1 MDLEREKVV
10 TRGSLFSLAYKLLY
24 SKHSQTSKREKN
36 TTALKEREIQWIEE
50 KKSWFPSLL
59 SLRKGKDVVACL
71 RNSWATKYRNQ
82 AALRNK
88 SMYMQGRQTLRS
100 SAVVMDSSREN
111 DPESPQ
117 RHRETMFQ
125 NDLLPYLRLSLRV

>member
-1 MDLEREKVV
+1 MV

-36 TTALKEREIQWIEE
+36 TTALKERKIQWIEE

-59 SLRKGKDVVACL
+59 SLRKGKDVVAC
-71 RNSWATKYRNQ
+71 AIMGVTKYRNQ

-88 SMYMQGRQTLRS
+88 SMYMQGRQTPRS
-100 SAVVMDSSREN
+100 SAVAMDSSREN